1 MKKLLLLLTLLPAL
15 ASAQSAASAG
25 DPMAG
30 SGPFSSPEFQDYME
44 TSDGYLNA
52 GNTMKIR
59 SDFGQPAAARRAGD
73 LRDAPVS
80 PQLPTLKNPAPAA
93 KPAPAPKADREAGP
107 AAPGGQYKVTFAGD
121 KGPVGSYVWPL
132 GEGPRKYAKEYV
144 FLNVRVTEAD
154 YSGVLAR
161 LESQAGFRF
170 AGEKTYYFKN
180 SRRTALLGWA
190 PAANIKKISSI
201 KGVAGAA
208 VEKRGS
214 GVPLRTRVRFTLK
227 VPYQNRPAAFVPD
240 FIKRLTDEKGFT
252 AENYFRLP
260 QKGADSKFTVF
271 DVTGVMPVETIAELS
286 RSPFVA
292 SVEFRDPSL

>member
-1 MKKLLLLLTLLPAL
+1 MKKLLFLLTFFPAV
-15 ASAQSAASAG
+15 AAAQSAASAG

-44 TSDGYLNA
+44 TSDGYLNS
-52 GNTMKIR
+52 GNTMKVR
-59 SDFGQPAAARRAGD
+59 SDFGQPAD

-93 KPAPAPKADREAGP
+93 APAPAPAARADRETGQP
-107 AAPGGQYKVTFAGD
+107 MPGGQYKVTFAGES
-121 KGPVGSYVWPL
+121 GPVGSYVRPL
-132 GEGPRKYAKEYV
+132 GEGPRRYAKEYV
-144 FLNVRVTEAD
+144 FLVVRVTEAD
-154 YSGVLAR
+154 YSGVLSR
-161 LESQAGFRF
+161 LEAQAGFRF
-170 AGEKTYYFKN
+170 AGEKNYYLKN

-190 PAANIKKISSI
+190 PISNLKAISSI

-208 VEKRGS
+208 VEKKSS
-214 GVPLRTRVRFTLK
+214 GMPLRTRVRFTLK
-227 VPYQNRPAAFVPD
+227 VPFQNRPAAFVPD
-240 FIKRLTDEKGFT
+240 FIKRLTEEKGFT

-260 QKGADSKFTVF
+260 QKGSDSKFTVF
-271 DVTGVMPVETIAELS
+271 DVTGVLPVETIAELS

>member
-1 MKKLLLLLTLLPAL
+1 MKKLIFLVTFLPAL
-15 ASAQSAASAG
+15 AAAQSPASAG

-30 SGPFSSPEFQDYME
+30 SGPFASPEFQDYME
-44 TSDGYLNA
+44 TSDGYLTPA
-52 GNTMKIR
+52 NTMKVR
-59 SDFGQPAAARRAGD
+59 SDFSKPAD
-73 LRDAPVS
+73 LRDAPAS

-93 KPAPAPKADREAGP
+93 KTAPAAAPAAKAGREAGP
-107 AAPGGQYKVTFAGD
+107 AMPGGQYKVTFAGD

-132 GEGPRKYAKEYV
+132 GEGPRKYAREYV
-144 FLNVRVTEAD
+144 FLSVRVTDPD
-154 YSGVLAR
+154 YSAVLSR
-161 LESQAGFRF
+161 LEKQAGFRF
-170 AGEKTYYFKN
+170 AGEKNYYLKN
-180 SRRTALLGWA
+180 SKRTALLGWA
-190 PAANIKKISSI
+190 PVSNIKKISSI

-208 VEKRGS
+208 VEKKSS

-252 AENYFRLP
+252 AENWFRMP
-260 QKGADSKFTVF
+260 QKSADSKFTVF

-292 SVEFRDPSL
+292 SVEFKDPSL

>member
-1 MKKLLLLLTLLPAL
+1 MIKLIFLLTLFPAF
-15 ASAQSAASAG
+15 AAAQSASSAG

-30 SGPFSSPEFQDYME
+30 SGPFSSPEFQDYIE
-44 TSDGYLNA
+44 TSDGYLNSS
-52 GNTMKIR
+52 NTMKVR
-59 SDFGQPAAARRAGD
+59 SDFSRPGD

-80 PQLPTLKNPAPAA
+80 PQLPTLKNPAPASRPA
-93 KPAPAPKADREAGP
+93 AVPAPAAKADREAGP
-107 AAPGGQYKVTFAGD
+107 AMPGGQYKVTFAGE

-132 GEGPRKYAKEYV
+132 GESPRKYAKEYV
-144 FLNVRVTEAD
+144 FLSVRVSETD
-154 YSGVLAR
+154 YSGVLSR
-161 LESQAGFRF
+161 LEKQAGFRF
-170 AGEKTYYFKN
+170 AGEKNYYRKN
-180 SRRTALLGWA
+180 SKRTALLGWA
-190 PAANIKKISSI
+190 PVANIKKISSI

-208 VEKRGS
+208 VEKRSS

-271 DVTGVMPVETIAELS
+271 DVTGMMPVETIAELS